1 MSRLFLFLV
10 CTLPFWGSLW
20 LATQHFA
27 ETVAYDAY
35 FLGEPFC
42 GSGTHSLYLPWKII
56 TWYQRYH
63 PYAPDL
69 FTGFPFYLLGGLL
82 FSFLLLYA
90 LKPKTYLS
98 SHGTA
103 RWATPS
109 DVRKMELIASSG
121 VVIGMYD
128 GPLIRTAAILLRYLE
143 HLKTQSANTAE
154 IAFNEKRDLELDKKI
169 RLVHRL
175 DIRLATLPPN
185 DPKRRRIQKN
195 RSAALAYIHNPPA
208 YTAAPYSLPGIYKRV
223 FTAYSAWY
231 TRCSHTYLRDDSNR
245 HMAVVAPTRSGK
257 GVGIIIPTL
266 LGGWRE
272 SVIVNDIKSEN
283 WGITAGY
290 RKRMGQTVIKFE
302 PTSDDGSSARWNPL
316 DEIHIGH
323 PTEVSMAQNLGAVLA
338 NYEGKKNAD
347 HWIANA
353 GNVIFAVILHLKYA
367 HYADKAHY
375 PHEPNLYSVASFL
388 KATAAPAMDEDG
400 TIREDEISVQ
410 DFVTAIQSLQS
421 FVHVPPGGIDIT
433 EWDTN
438 TGAYVTR
445 RFTPQDLWDMYP
457 DDFPDREH
465 SAFPYTHPIINKAF
479 IEIAKKPDN
488 ELGSII
494 STANTALKE
503 YLDPVLTNNTRVSD
517 FCIDDI
523 MNAKKPVSLY
533 LITPPS
539 DLLRLAPIFR
549 LFFEMMVRHHTVKI
563 GEYKA
568 GRCKNVY
575 RHRCLFL
582 MDEFAALGNLQS
594 FAATLAYIAGYG
606 MKALLIMQ
614 GLPQL
619 FEVYG
624 KDNLILMNCGLQ
636 VYYSPNENDTAQ
648 YVEKMLGNETILVKS
663 TSESGFMK
671 KNYSYSE
678 NSRPL
683 MTADESK
690 RLGDQEIILVQDK
703 PPVKT
708 DKIKYYQQQYFLS
721 KLRDA
726 PYVSDVIRTGES
738 AMEINANPKRDARI
752 AAQQETLRHLFAK
765 IP

>member
-1 MSRLFLFLV
+1 MARVVLFFV
-10 CTLPFWGSLW
+10 CTIPFWGGLW

-27 ETVAYDAY
+27 QTVEYNIF
-35 FLGEPFC
+35 FLGEPLL
-42 GSGTHSLYLPWKII
+42 GSGPSSIYLPWKIF
-56 TWYQRYH
+56 TWYQQYH
-63 PYAPDL
+63 IYAPGL
-69 FTGFPFYLLGGLL
+69 FSTFPIYLMGGLFL
-82 FSFLLLYA
+82 TILLLFFC
-90 LKPKTYLS
+90 KPKEQLT

-103 RWATPS
+103 HWATHS
-109 DVRKMELIASSG
+109 DVKNMELIASSG
-121 VVIGMYD
+121 IVIGMYD
-128 GPLIRTAAILLRYLE
+128 GPFKQKLYALLKYLE
-143 HLKTQSANTAE
+143 HKKTESNNMAE
-154 IAFNEKRDLELDKKI
+154 IAWNERRDKRVDREMKRAAK
-169 RLVHRL
+169 L
-175 DIRLATLPPN
+175 DIEL
-185 DPKRRRIQKN
+185 
-195 RSAALAYIHNPPA
+195 AALPDRAPQRKPLLKALAKAQAFIKDPPSYQA
-208 YTAAPYSLPGIYKRV
+208 SPWSLPGIYSRLFKSY
-223 FTAYSAWY
+223 ASWY
-231 TRCSHTYLRDDSNR
+231 AQLSHTYLRDNSNR
-245 HMAVVAPTRSGK
+245 HVAVVAPTRSGK
-257 GVGIIIPTL
+257 GVGLIVPTL

-316 DEIHIGH
+316 DEIHIGT

-367 HYADKAHY
+367 HYADPDHY

-388 KATAAPAMDEDG
+388 KSAAAPTVDEDG
-400 TIREDEISVQ
+400 TIDPDEISVQ
-410 DFVTAIQSLQS
+410 DFVSAIQGLQNYD
-421 FVHVPPGGIDIT
+421 HVPPGGIDIT
-433 EWDTN
+433 EWDTDQ
-438 TGAYVTR
+438 GAYVQR
-445 RFTPQDLWDMYP
+445 HFDPKDLWAMYP
-457 DDFPDREH
+457 DDFPNGAE
-465 SAFPYTHPIINKAF
+465 SEAPYTHPIINKAF

-488 ELGSII
+488 ELGSIV

-503 YLDPVLTNNTRVSD
+503 YLDPVLTSNTRVSD
-517 FCIDDI
+517 FCIDDV

-549 LFFEMMVRHHTVKI
+549 LFFEMMVRHHTVKL

-575 RHRCLFL
+575 KHRCLFL

-594 FAATLAYIAGYG
+594 FAGTLAYIAGYG
-606 MKALLIMQ
+606 MKAFLIMQ

-636 VYYSPNENDTAQ
+636 IYYSPNENDTAQ

-671 KNYSYSE
+671 KNYSYSATA
-678 NSRPL
+678 RPL
-683 MTADESK
+683 MTGDEAK
-690 RLGDQEIILVQDK
+690 RLGDEEIILVQDK

-708 DKIKYYQQQYFLS
+708 EKIKYYQQGYFLS

-726 PYVSDVIRTGES
+726 PYVSDVIRSGPT
-738 AMEINANPKRDARI
+738 AKEINQNPKRQARI
-752 AAQQETLRHLFAK
+752 AAKKAAVLKPLS
-765 IP
+765 